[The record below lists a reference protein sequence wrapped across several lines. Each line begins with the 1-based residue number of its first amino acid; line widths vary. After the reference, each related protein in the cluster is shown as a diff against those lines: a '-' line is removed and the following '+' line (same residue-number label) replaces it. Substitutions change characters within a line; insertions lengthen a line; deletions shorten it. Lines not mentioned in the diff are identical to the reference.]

1 MSKGAKTQ
9 RTCPNGHKYWKSSD
23 CPTCPRC
30 EELRLKDQYFIPK
43 LSAPAKRALEGAG
56 ITSVKELSRR
66 REGDVMKLHGMGPAS
81 LPHMRAAL
89 KDAGL
94 TFKP

>member
-1 MSKGAKTQ
+1 MPQPNATQ

-23 CPTCPRC
+23 CPRC
-30 EELRLKDQYFIPK
+30 EELRLKGQHFIPR

-56 ITSVKELSRR
+56 VTSIKDLSRR
-66 REGDVMKLHGMGPAS
+66 REAEVMKLHGMGPAS

-89 KDAGL
+89 KAAGL
-94 TFKP
+94 SFKP